1 MFDWTKLDVQFQR
14 ASVPV
19 PEFAAVI
26 DGERPEMVV
35 RQLTADE
42 KRDVLR
48 AATTRGEYLYYDQAL
63 LAFYGTV
70 TGDVDEPGMG
80 KRAFKSADFLR
91 NLPERY
97 GPAVIR
103 LANKVMELSGMV
115 RAVSAETGADESGE
129 ATPLEQE
136 KKE

>member
-1 MFDWTKLDVQFQR
+1 MDFSLLDVQFQR

-19 PEFAAVI
+19 LEFSAAFK

-42 KRDVLR
+42 KRSVLR
-48 AATTRGEYLYYDQAL
+48 EATTRGEYLYYDQAL

-70 TGDVDEPGMG
+70 TGDVDESGMG

-97 GPAVIR
+97 GPAVVR
-103 LANKVMELSGMV
+103 LANKVMELSGMLKP
-115 RAVSAETGADESGE
+115 VSTETDPDEQT
-129 ATPLEQE
+129 ALEQE
-136 KKE
+136 KKG

>member
-1 MFDWTKLDVQFQR
+1 MFDWSKLDVQFQR
-14 ASVPV
+14 ASVEV

-26 DGERPEMVV
+26 EGPRPELVC

-48 AATTRGEYLYYDQAL
+48 AATARGEYLYYDQAL

-97 GPAVIR
+97 GPAVVR
-103 LANKVMELSGMV
+103 LANKVMELSGMLKP
-115 RAVSAETGADESGE
+115 VSTETDSDEQT
-129 ATPLEQE
+129 ALEQE
-136 KKE
+136 KKG